1 MESAP
6 PRPRSTLRP
15 EEEAMCYT
23 CGCKAP
29 QDLHGNPANI
39 TDQHFRLA
47 AEVAKESPE
56 QAMRN
61 TLELLK
67 ERLGEK

>member
-1 MESAP
+1 
-6 PRPRSTLRP
+6 
-15 EEEAMCYT
+15 MCYT

-39 TDQHFRLA
+39 TDQHFQLA